1 MAGIGKDKVYGMLF
15 VVIHTL
21 GALLCLYTLDQ
32 MWEHRVLVRLL
43 LERIPI
49 VNLMGGTALLA
60 ILYLILLSTL
70 IAGAGAVVEL
80 LRTRHMDALTADAPF
95 RLRCLLYVAMG
106 CLCVCVFYL
115 STPDTFSGPFRIRHT
130 IFAWITASLAYSL
143 WCALPKLGFGAPTKM
158 RRWVDLIAM
167 NVFIA
172 LILAEITLRI
182 AAAVWPTPLLVTE
195 NSSSEIRRDSERI
208 EPGVPRFSFPMN
220 STGHYDTEFLPRSE
234 RSLPTVVSIGDSFSY
249 GVVPHYYHYSTV
261 AERVFPEAEIYNIGF
276 PGTNPVDYR
285 HLMVDEAL
293 PLEPD
298 LIVIAIFVGN
308 DIVAQAAP
316 TSSLGWYDAQNYMAG
331 IVWHR
336 LQILDRAKGA
346 SDWTRETGEVMG
358 EDLVTRYPWVADPSQ
373 ETPSMSE
380 DIYVELESRNAYQGA
395 IDHPGVY
402 DRFFAALGEIEKA
415 AGDIPLAFLIIPD
428 EYQVNDEL
436 WQAVVAKHDVP
447 LQRDLPQRK
456 IREWAREGDRDV
468 MDLLPLLLAQ
478 EPLDD
483 GKLHLYHLRDT
494 HFNARGNEVAGRALA
509 QLIEAKFSGT
519 EVPEYPMPPDRSMA
533 PSVQQTVVVTPGAQP
548 AEVAVAEH
556 VPAPADQATEVLR
569 QFGTVISS
577 VGIDGT
583 RVVDASLLSHPKDDI
598 RSAIMVVLKGDA
610 SPDQKAFAK
619 EAAPVLAFFQP
630 DVGDGGIPLDEERPD
645 QQTWRSIVEAEIQ
658 QISRDLASST
668 ATQ

>member
-1 MAGIGKDKVYGMLF
+1 M
-15 VVIHTL
+15 
-21 GALLCLYTLDQ
+21 
-32 MWEHRVLVRLL
+32 
-43 LERIPI
+43 
-49 VNLMGGTALLA
+49 
-60 ILYLILLSTL
+60 
-70 IAGAGAVVEL
+70 
-80 LRTRHMDALTADAPF
+80 
-95 RLRCLLYVAMG
+95 
-106 CLCVCVFYL
+106 
-115 STPDTFSGPFRIRHT
+115 
-130 IFAWITASLAYSL
+130 
-143 WCALPKLGFGAPTKM
+143 
-158 RRWVDLIAM
+158 
-167 NVFIA
+167 
-172 LILAEITLRI
+172 
-182 AAAVWPTPLLVTE
+182 TE

-208 EPGVPRFSFPMN
+208 EPGVLRFSYPIN
-220 STGHYDTEFLPRSE
+220 SSGHYDTEFLPRSE
-234 RSLPTVVSIGDSFSY
+234 RDLPVVVSIGDSFSY

-261 AERVFPEAEIYNIGF
+261 AERAFPEAEIYNIGF

-285 HLMVDEAL
+285 HLLVDEAL

-346 SDWTRETGEVMG
+346 TDWTKENPEVMG

-380 DIYVELESRNAYQGA
+380 EIYLELESRNAYQGA

-415 AGDIPLAFLIIPD
+415 AGDVPLAFLIIPD

-456 IREWAREGDRDV
+456 IREWARAGNRDI
-468 MDLLPLLLAQ
+468 MDLLPLLLAE

-494 HFNARGNEVAGRALA
+494 HFNARGNDVAGRALA
-509 QLIEAKFSGT
+509 QLIEAKFSGA
-519 EVPEYPMPPDRSMA
+519 EVPDYPMPADRAMA
-533 PSVQQTVVVTPGAQP
+533 LPVQKAVVVTPDAQP
-548 AEVAVAEH
+548 AEVAVAEY
-556 VPAPADQATEVLR
+556 VPGPADEATEVLR

-577 VGIDGT
+577 AGIDGT
-583 RVVDASLLSHPKDDI
+583 KVMDESLLNHPKDEI
-598 RSAIMVVLKGDA
+598 KSAIVVVLNGDIA
-610 SPDQKAFAK
+610 PDQKAFAK

-630 DVGDGGIPLDEERPD
+630 DVGKEGIPLDEQRPD
-645 QQTWRSIVEAEIQ
+645 QQTWRTIVEAEIK
-658 QISRDLASST
+658 QISRDLASG
-668 ATQ
+668 AAAQ